1 MKTLVP
7 TLVTAALLSLLL
19 PACGSSSATAGETT
33 QPATQPKGI
42 TGPSGLAPSSTQG
55 DHGVALL
62 AGGCFWCL
70 ETAFDG
76 SDGIIEAV
84 SGYAGG
90 AIEHPTYKQ
99 VGYDDTG
106 HAEVVRVVYDRSK
119 WTYEKILSVFWH
131 NIDPFDARGQFCDK
145 GDQYRSAVFPM
156 DAEQQTLAEKSKK
169 EHEEAL
175 GKAFVTKIE
184 PPAVFW
190 RAEDYH
196 QDFYKTNPVRYGSYR
211 LGCGRD
217 RRLKEIWGDD
227 AGH

>member
-1 MKTLVP
+1 MSLVRVV
-7 TLVTAALLSLLL
+7 LLAALALLV
-19 PACGSSSATAGETT
+19 ACGGSSATAGE
-33 QPATQPKGI
+33 ATQP
-42 TGPSGLAPSSTQG
+42 TSPEELATNIAPASTQG
-55 DHGVALL
+55 EHEVALL

-70 ETAFDG
+70 ESAYDG
-76 SDGIIEAV
+76 QKGIISAV

-90 AIEHPTYKQ
+90 QLDNPTYKQ

-106 HAEVVRVVYDRSK
+106 HAEVVRVVYDPK
-119 WTYEKILSVFWH
+119 VVTYEQILSTFWH

-156 DAEQQTLAEKSKK
+156 DDGQKAKAEASKK
-169 EHEEAL
+169 EHEEKL
-175 GKAFVTKIE
+175 GKPFVTKIE

-190 RAEDYH
+190 RAEEYH
-196 QDFYKTNPVRYGSYR
+196 QNFHVTNPVRYGSYR

-217 RRLKEIWGDD
+217 RRLKEIWGDE

>member
-1 MKTLVP
+1 MTLAR
-7 TLVTAALLSLLL
+7 LGALLLLASLL
-19 PACGSSSATAGETT
+19 PACAGQSTASAEETT
-33 QPATQPKGI
+33 QPRTQPKGI
-42 TGPSGLAPSSTQG
+42 TGPSGLVASSTQG
-55 DHGVALL
+55 THEVALL

-70 ETAFDG
+70 ETAYDEQP
-76 SDGIIEAV
+76 GIIEAI

-90 AIEHPTYKQ
+90 ALEHPTYKQ

-106 HAEVVRVVYDRSK
+106 HTEVVRVVYDPK
-119 WTYEKILSVFWH
+119 KVTYEQILTTFWH
-131 NIDPFDARGQFCDK
+131 NIDPFDGRGQFCDK
-145 GDQYRSAVFPM
+145 GDQYRSAIFPM
-156 DAEQQTLAEKSKK
+156 DDAQQAIAEKSKAK
-169 EHEEAL
+169 YEKQL
-175 GKAFVTKIE
+175 GKSFATKIE
-184 PPAVFW
+184 PPATFW

>member
-1 MKTLVP
+1 MSAQLRTTGL
-7 TLVTAALLSLLL
+7 LACLALLLI
-19 PACGSSSATAGETT
+19 ACSGGSAANAGESS
-33 QPATQPKGI
+33 QPAPGV
-42 TGPSGLAPSSTQG
+42 TGPTGLAPSATEG
-55 DHGVALL
+55 DHEVALL

-70 ETAFDG
+70 ESAFDDVRG
-76 SDGIIEAV
+76 VKEAV

-90 AIEHPTYKQ
+90 TVQNPSYKQ

-106 HAEVVRVVYDRSK
+106 HAEVVRVVYDPK
-119 WTYEKILSVFWH
+119 VLSYDRVLEIFWH

-145 GDQYRSAVFPM
+145 GDQYRSAIFPM
-156 DAEQQTLAEKSKK
+156 DEGQKARAEASKK
-169 EHEEAL
+169 AQEEAL
-175 GKAFVTKIE
+175 GKPFVTKIE

-196 QDFYKTNPVRYGSYR
+196 QDFHVTNPVRYGSYR

-217 RRLKEIWGDD
+217 KRLSAVWGDK